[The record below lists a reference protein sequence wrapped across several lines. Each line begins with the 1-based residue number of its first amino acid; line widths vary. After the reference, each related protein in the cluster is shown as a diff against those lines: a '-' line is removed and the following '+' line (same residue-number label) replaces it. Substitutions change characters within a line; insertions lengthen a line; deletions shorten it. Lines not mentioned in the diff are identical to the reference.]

1 MNPRLFRTTKVADI
15 LHAAGLGQMN
25 PRLFRTNRILGLD
38 SGYLLDPDAKKTASQ
53 KLAGIFAGI
62 ATTMVC
68 SAAGWLFRDSGNQ
81 AFHLM
86 LYLLGV
92 VAVALLRGRLASCVA
107 AVLGMMAF
115 DYLFVDSL
123 VDYRFTIHFHM
134 HNLVIF
140 GGMLGIAQLI
150 AWLIG
155 GLRAKTRAELDM
167 AIKQARLIE
176 EAKLAKLEADAERA
190 RSVLLSSVSHDLRT
204 PLASIKIAAE
214 TLVAELPSMSH
225 EECLELS
232 SMLLG
237 ESEKLDHMLGNLLDL
252 TRLEDTF
259 MRLNKDWQS
268 LEEIIGAVLTRLE
281 NQKGKL
287 PIAVSFAP
295 ELPLV
300 QVDAVLI
307 EQLISNLLENAIRYA
322 PNKPVEILAKQQSG
336 QIRVEIKDN
345 GPGVPKD
352 LHGRVFDK
360 FYRSPDSGDGG
371 TGLGLAICKAIA
383 EAHGGKIWV
392 EDAPNG
398 GAIFIFTLPD
408 KWGQPPI
415 EDSTT

>member
-1 MNPRLFRTTKVADI
+1 MNPMLFRTT
-15 LHAAGLGQMN
+15 
-25 PRLFRTNRILGLD
+25 RLLGLD
-38 SGYLLDPDAKKTASQ
+38 SSHLLDPEAKKTASQ
-53 KLAGIFAGI
+53 RLIGIFAGTAAI
-62 ATTMVC
+62 AAC
-68 SAAGWLFRDSGNQ
+68 SAAGWLFRNSGNQ

-92 VAVALLRGRLASCVA
+92 VAVALLWGRLASCVA

-123 VDYRFTIHFHM
+123 VDYHFTIHFHL

-140 GGMLGIAQLI
+140 GGMLGIAQLV

-155 GLRAKTRAELDM
+155 GLRAKTRAELGM
-167 AIKQARLIE
+167 AIVQARLIE
-176 EAKLAKLEADAERA
+176 EAKLAKLEAEAERA

-214 TLVAELPSMSH
+214 TLVAELPAMSH

-232 SMLLG
+232 SMLLD

-252 TRLEDTF
+252 TRLEDAF

-322 PNKPVEILAKQQSG
+322 PGKPVALLAAQQSG
-336 QIRVEIKDN
+336 QIQVEIRDN

-352 LHGRVFDK
+352 LHERVFDK
-360 FYRSPDSGDGG
+360 FYRSPGSGDGG
-371 TGLGLAICKAIA
+371 TGLGLAICKAIT

-398 GAIFIFTLPD
+398 GAAFIFTLPD
-408 KWGQPPI
+408 NWGQPPM
-415 EDSTT
+415 EDSPA

>member
-1 MNPRLFRTTKVADI
+1 MNQMLFRATK
-15 LHAAGLGQMN
+15 M
-25 PRLFRTNRILGLD
+25 LGLD
-38 SGYLLDPDAKKTASQ
+38 SGHLLDPQAKKSATQ
-53 KLAGIFAGI
+53 RLVGIFAGTAAI
-62 ATTMVC
+62 VVC

-92 VAVALLRGRLASCVA
+92 VAVALLWGRLASCVA
-107 AVLGMMAF
+107 AVLGMLAF

-123 VDYRFTIHFHM
+123 VDYRFTIHFHL

-140 GGMLGIAQLI
+140 GGMLGIAQLV

-155 GLRAKTRAELDM
+155 GLRAKTRAELGM
-167 AIKQARLIE
+167 AIVQARLIE
-176 EAKLAKLEADAERA
+176 EAKLAKLEAEAERA
-190 RSVLLSSVSHDLRT
+190 RSVLLSAVSHDLRT

-281 NQKGKL
+281 NQNGKL
-287 PIAVSFAP
+287 PIVVSFAP

-307 EQLISNLLENAIRYA
+307 EQLISNILENAIRYA
-322 PNKPVEILAKQQSG
+322 PGKPVALLAAQQSG
-336 QIRVEIKDN
+336 QIRVEIRDN
-345 GPGVPKD
+345 GPGVPKE
-352 LHGRVFDK
+352 LHERVFDK
-360 FYRSPDSGDGG
+360 FYRSPGSGDGG

-392 EDAPNG
+392 EAAPSG
-398 GAIFIFTLPD
+398 GASFIFTLPD
-408 KWGQPPI
+408 RWGQSPL
-415 EDSTT
+415 EDSAT